1 MKNQKIS
8 EQQYSNWENFKSFL
22 ISRIKEREVEQEKAE
37 QKKLSEEVEEIVKGK
52 EIILDNMCY

>member
-22 ISRIKEREVEQEKAE
+22 ISRIKERELEQEKAE